1 MNNMTFYVK
10 AIWDADAGVFYS
22 ESDIIGLHIEAET
35 LDEFE
40 AAAAELGPQLIVEN
54 HITKRDIAQRSI
66 SELIPWIKF
75 RLPQVGGAVAA

>member
-1 MNNMTFYVK
+1 MQNLTFYVK

-22 ESDIIGLHIEAET
+22 ESDIIGLHIEAATIE
-35 LDEFE
+35 EFE

-54 HITKRDIAQRSI
+54 HITKRDMAQRSL

-75 RLPQVGGAVAA
+75 RLPQNGGAVAA